1 MLKHSYQDDQCK
13 KIANCGGINKN
24 QGQRILNLC
33 IVYILICIFNVLIF
47 VCLSVC
53 SNFLGG
59 PRYNRGNVLYNSV
72 EQWVVLSSSVK
83 QRECFYSS
91 VEQRECFFSSVEQR
105 ECSLQLCR
113 TAGMFFI
120 ARQNRGN
127 VLYSSVEPREC
138 SLQLGRTVGCS
149 FQLGRTAGVFFLARQ
164 NSGNVF
170 YSSVEPRKCSLQLG
184 RTARMFFIARFKNC
198 KFSELT
204 FIEKVYFKKKE
215 G

>member
-1 MLKHSYQDDQCK
+1 MISAK

-33 IVYILICIFNVLIF
+33 IVYILICNVLIF

-91 VEQRECFFSSVEQR
+91 VE
-105 ECSLQLCR
+105 
-113 TAGMFFI
+113 
-120 ARQNRGN
+120 
-127 VLYSSVEPREC
+127 PREC
-138 SLQLGRTVGCS
+138 SLQLGRTAGM
-149 FQLGRTAGVFFLARQ
+149 FFTARQNSGLFFLARQ
-164 NSGNVF
+164 NSGSVLS
-170 YSSVEPRKCSLQLG
+170 SSVEQRECFLQLG
-184 RTARMFFIARFKNC
+184 RTAKMFFIARQNRANVLY
-198 KFSELT
+198 SS
-204 FIEKVYFKKKE
+204 V
-215 G
+215 

>member
-33 IVYILICIFNVLIF
+33 IVYKLICIFNVLIF

-91 VEQRECFFSSVEQR
+91 VEPR
-105 ECSLQLCR
+105 ECSLQLGR

-120 ARQNRGN
+120 ARQNSG
-127 VLYSSVEPREC
+127 L
-138 SLQLGRTVGCS
+138 
-149 FQLGRTAGVFFLARQ
+149 FFLARQ

-170 YSSVEPRKCSLQLG
+170 YSSVDETAKTTENSENVTILRLNQGFGLRYSNLMADILIRQRKKQ
-184 RTARMFFIARFKNC
+184 
-198 KFSELT
+198 
-204 FIEKVYFKKKE
+204 V
-215 G
+215 